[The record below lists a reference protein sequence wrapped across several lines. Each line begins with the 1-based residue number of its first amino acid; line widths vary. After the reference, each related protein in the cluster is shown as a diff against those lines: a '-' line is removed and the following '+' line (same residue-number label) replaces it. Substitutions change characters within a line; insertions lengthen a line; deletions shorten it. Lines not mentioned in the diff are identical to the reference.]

1 MSTAVVLL
9 FGMAPALAIT
19 RGRPHND
26 VRWILSVCTR
36 PAVGEARKAHYDRAS
51 GDLVHAAGGC
61 PVVCA
66 EPAIPRQS

>member
-19 RGRPHND
+19 RADLTTMFAGSYRCAHGPQ
-26 VRWILSVCTR
+26 S
-36 PAVGEARKAHYDRAS
+36 ARRGKLIYDRAS